1 MGRRLVAG
9 LTVDGF
15 CILFRAGCGCSR
27 SQSRSRLHRRDMH
40 IHETPTHL
48 PSSLPSA
55 RNTVMGSEK
64 ALIHSFFIHAF
75 GFIYCGS
82 YKNEIVRE
90 LVVFFVVV
98 AYITTHTGFDGGSC
112 FFFVVYTFLLE
123 CIFWFYYTRWL
134 GCFVCCKNNI
144 PFRCKYIL
152 LVCVKCSLYR
162 IHPRRFSSCYDPF
175 YPLFESLVTKKTR
188 DSGPINNV

>member
-9 LTVDGF
+9 LIVDGF

-27 SQSRSRLHRRDMH
+27 SQSRSRLRRRDMH
-40 IHETPTHL
+40 THETPSFSS
-48 PSSLPSA
+48 SSLPSA

-64 ALIHSFFIHAF
+64 SPDSLIFHSYFWFYLLWKLQKRDCTRVGCFFF
-75 GFIYCGS
+75 
-82 YKNEIVRE
+82 
-90 LVVFFVVV
+90 VV

-134 GCFVCCKNNI
+134 GCFVARIIYHLDVNI
-144 PFRCKYIL
+144 
-152 LVCVKCSLYR
+152 
-162 IHPRRFSSCYDPF
+162 FSWCA
-175 YPLFESLVTKKTR
+175 
-188 DSGPINNV
+188 

>member
-1 MGRRLVAG
+1 MFAEPEPEP
-9 LTVDGF
+9 TASSWHAYPWDT
-15 CILFRAGCGCSR
+15 
-27 SQSRSRLHRRDMH
+27 H
-40 IHETPTHL
+40 THL

-64 ALIHSFFIHAF
+64 AQIHSFFIHAF
-75 GFIYCGS
+75 WFHLLWKLQKRDCTRVGC
-82 YKNEIVRE
+82 
-90 LVVFFVVV
+90 FFFVV

-152 LVCVKCSLYR
+152 LVCVKCSSLYR
-162 IHPRRFSSCYDPF
+162 INPRRSSSCYDP
-175 YPLFESLVTKKTR
+175 PSTLFSNRWSRRRLVTQDR
-188 DSGPINNV
+188 